1 MTLKGVTM
9 RRWQAANVQS
19 VADEHS
25 PVTIPVALMFRI
37 LISVISDTAQYG
49 LPPGESK

>member
-1 MTLKGVTM
+1 MRTRLHAAKG
-9 RRWQAANVQS
+9 QS
-19 VADEHS
+19 VAEEHS
-25 PVTIPVALMFRI
+25 PVTIPVACRSRS